1 MISAVTESKPDQ
13 LIQFG
18 DHEVVKLRA
27 AGRQS
32 GNGAERLEGEQRMD
46 LQLKGK
52 KAIVTGATKGIGLA
66 IAETLAGEGCD
77 IAVCARDGA
86 LVETTVADLSTRGVQ
101 AHGASADVTDG
112 DSFRQW
118 IEQAAEQ
125 LGGLDIMVANVSA
138 LAGASDEAAWRAGL
152 ETDVLGTVR
161 AVEAGLPFLEKSDC
175 GSIVA
180 IASTAALENF
190 FGVRA
195 YNAIKAAVIA
205 YMSAL
210 ASTVASQGIRANTVS
225 PGTIYFEG
233 GVWDQR
239 RQEMP
244 KIYEAALAKNPTGH
258 MGKPQDVANA
268 VAFLASP
275 AAKFV
280 NGANLVVDGA
290 LTQRVQF

>member
-1 MISAVTESKPDQ
+1 
-13 LIQFG
+13 
-18 DHEVVKLRA
+18 
-27 AGRQS
+27 
-32 GNGAERLEGEQRMD
+32 MD
-46 LQLKGK
+46 LGLKGK
-52 KAIVTGATKGIGLA
+52 KAIVTGGTKGIGLA

-77 IAVCARDGA
+77 IAICARDGA
-86 LVETTVADLSTRGVQ
+86 LVDRTVAALAKKGVK
-101 AHGASADVTDG
+101 AHGASADVTSSE
-112 DSFRQW
+112 SFRAW
-118 IEQAAEQ
+118 IGEAAND
-125 LGGLDIMVANVSA
+125 LGGLDILVANVSA
-138 LAGASDEAAWRAGL
+138 LAGTPDEDAWRAGL

-161 AVEAGLPFLEKSDC
+161 AVESALPFLENSDD
-175 GSIVA
+175 GSIIA

-210 ASTVASQGIRANTVS
+210 SSTVAGQGIRANTVS
-225 PGTIYFEG
+225 PGTIFFEG

-244 KIYEAALAKNPTGH
+244 EVYEAALAKNPTGR
-258 MGKPQDVANA
+258 MGTPQDVANA

-275 AAKFV
+275 AAGFIT
-280 NGANLVVDGA
+280 GSNLVVDGA

>member
-1 MISAVTESKPDQ
+1 
-13 LIQFG
+13 
-18 DHEVVKLRA
+18 
-27 AGRQS
+27 
-32 GNGAERLEGEQRMD
+32 MD

-210 ASTVASQGIRANTVS
+210 ASTVASPIPYRLAQSISKAASGISAVKKCRKSTRRPLQRTRLAIWVS
-225 PGTIYFEG
+225 RKMWLTPSPF
-233 GVWDQR
+233 WPAPPQNLS
-239 RQEMP
+239 M
-244 KIYEAALAKNPTGH
+244 APTWWS
-258 MGKPQDVANA
+258 MV
-268 VAFLASP
+268 
-275 AAKFV
+275 
-280 NGANLVVDGA
+280 
-290 LTQRVQF
+290 R

>member
-1 MISAVTESKPDQ
+1 ME
-13 LIQFG
+13 LG
-18 DHEVVKLRA
+18 
-27 AGRQS
+27 
-32 GNGAERLEGEQRMD
+32 
-46 LQLKGK
+46 LKGR
-52 KAIVTGATKGIGLA
+52 KAIVTGGTRGIGLA

-77 IAVCARDGA
+77 IAICARDGA
-86 LVETTVADLSTRGVQ
+86 LVERTVAALGEKGVQ
-101 AHGASADVTDG
+101 AHGASADVTDSG
-112 DSFRQW
+112 GFRQW
-118 IEQAAEQ
+118 IADAAGE
-125 LGGLDIMVANVSA
+125 LGGLDILVANVSA
-138 LAGASDEAAWRAGL
+138 LAGAPDEEAWRAGL

-161 AVEAGLPFLEKSDC
+161 AVESALPFLEKSDC

-195 YNAIKAAVIA
+195 YNAIKASVIA

-210 ASTVASQGIRANTVS
+210 ASTVAEKGIRANTVS

-233 GVWDQR
+233 GVWDKR

-244 KIYEAALAKNPTGH
+244 EVYEAALAKNPTGH
-258 MGKPQDVANA
+258 MGSPQDVANA

-275 AAKFV
+275 AAGFIT
-280 NGANLVVDGA
+280 GANLVVDGA

>member
-1 MISAVTESKPDQ
+1 
-13 LIQFG
+13 
-18 DHEVVKLRA
+18 
-27 AGRQS
+27 
-32 GNGAERLEGEQRMD
+32 MD
-46 LQLKGK
+46 LHLQGK
-52 KAIVTGATKGIGLA
+52 KAIVTGGTKGIGLA
-66 IAETLAGEGCD
+66 IAQTLASEGCD
-77 IAVCARDGA
+77 IAVCARDA
-86 LVETTVADLSTRGVQ
+86 TLVEKTVANLSAKGVQ

-112 DSFRQW
+112 DSFRHW
-118 IEQAAEQ
+118 ISQAAGQ
-125 LGGLDIMVANVSA
+125 LGGLDILVANVSA
-138 LAGASDEAAWRAGL
+138 LAGAPDEAAWRAGL

-161 AVEAGLPFLEKSDC
+161 AVEAGLPFLKESDC

-210 ASTVASQGIRANTVS
+210 ANTIAGQGIRANTVS
-225 PGTIYFEG
+225 PGTIFFEG

-244 KIYEAALAKNPTGH
+244 EVYEAALAKNPTGH
-258 MGKPQDVANA
+258 MGTPQDVANA

-275 AAKFV
+275 AAQFV
-280 NGANLVVDGA
+280 TGTNLVVDGA

>member
-1 MISAVTESKPDQ
+1 
-13 LIQFG
+13 
-18 DHEVVKLRA
+18 
-27 AGRQS
+27 
-32 GNGAERLEGEQRMD
+32 MD
-46 LQLKGK
+46 LGLQGK
-52 KAIVTGATKGIGLA
+52 KAIVTGGTKGIGLA

-77 IAVCARDGA
+77 IAVCARDAA
-86 LVETTVADLSTRGVQ
+86 LVDKTVVALADRGVQ
-101 AHGASADVTDG
+101 AFGSSADVTDG

-118 IEQAAEQ
+118 IADAASQ
-125 LGGLDIMVANVSA
+125 LGGLDILVANVSA
-138 LAGASDEAAWRAGL
+138 LAGAPDEAAWRAGL

-161 AVEAGLPFLEKSDC
+161 AVESALPFLEKSQD
-175 GSIVA
+175 GSAIA

-195 YNAIKAAVIA
+195 YNAIKASVIA

-210 ASTVASQGIRANTVS
+210 ASTVAEQGIRANTVS
-225 PGTIYFEG
+225 PGTIYFKG

-244 KIYEAALAKNPTGH
+244 AVYEAALAKNPTGH
-258 MGKPQDVANA
+258 MGTPQDVANA

-275 AAKFV
+275 AAQFIT
-280 NGANLVVDGA
+280 GTNLVVDGA

>member
-1 MISAVTESKPDQ
+1 
-13 LIQFG
+13 
-18 DHEVVKLRA
+18 
-27 AGRQS
+27 
-32 GNGAERLEGEQRMD
+32 MD
-46 LQLKGK
+46 LHLQGK
-52 KAIVTGATKGIGLA
+52 KAIVTGGTKGIGLA
-66 IAETLAGEGCD
+66 IAQTLAGEGCD
-77 IAVCARDGA
+77 IAVCARDA
-86 LVETTVADLSTRGVQ
+86 TLVEKTVADLSAKGVQ

-112 DSFRQW
+112 DSFRHW
-118 IEQAAEQ
+118 ISQAAGQ
-125 LGGLDIMVANVSA
+125 LGGLDILVANVSA
-138 LAGASDEAAWRAGL
+138 LAGAPDEAAWRAGL

-210 ASTVASQGIRANTVS
+210 ANTIAGQGIRANTVS
-225 PGTIYFEG
+225 PGTIFFEG

-239 RQEMP
+239 RLEMP
-244 KIYEAALAKNPTGH
+244 VVYEAALAKNPTGH
-258 MGKPQDVANA
+258 MGTPQDVANA

-275 AAKFV
+275 AAQFV
-280 NGANLVVDGA
+280 TGTNLVVDGA